1 MTPTDPLVSTAW
13 LQEHLEAPDVRIVD
27 GSWHM
32 PAAKRDPRAEYG
44 LVHIPG
50 AVFFDIDD
58 IADETSDLPHMLP
71 SPIKFAARVKKLGL
85 GDGSRIVVYDSTGIL
100 PAARVWWE
108 FRAMGHEDVVV
119 LDGGLPKWV
128 AEGRPVEDGVVVA
141 QERHFT
147 PRHQADI
154 VRSIDQMKRNLDRA
168 PDDRAR
174 EQVIDARAPGRF
186 TGQEPEPRPGLRG
199 GHIPGSRNVP
209 LSALLAPD
217 GTMLPA
223 DRLAAVFAA
232 AGVDL
237 NRPIV
242 TTCGSGITASA
253 VSLALARLGRPR
265 AAVYDGS
272 WTEWG
277 GRDDVPV
284 ATGEA
289 AAV

>member
-1 MTPTDPLVSTAW
+1 MTQDPLVSTAW
-13 LQEHLEAPDVRIVD
+13 LAEHLDAPDVRVVD
-27 GSWHM
+27 ASWHM
-32 PAAKRDPRAEYG
+32 PAAKRDPKAEYK

-50 AVFFDIDD
+50 AVFFDIDE

-71 SPIKFAARVKKLGL
+71 HPVKFSARMRKLGL
-85 GDGSRIVVYDSTGIL
+85 GDGSRIVVYDSIGIL

-119 LDGGLPKWV
+119 LDGGLPKWI
-128 AEGRPVEDGVVVA
+128 AEGRPVDDEVVMP

-147 PRHQADI
+147 PRFQADL
-154 VRSIDQMKRNLDRA
+154 VRSVEQMQRNLETG
-168 PDDRAR
+168 R
-174 EQVIDARAPGRF
+174 EQVVDARAAGRF
-186 TGQEPEPRPGLRG
+186 TGQDPEPRAGLRG

-223 DRLAAVFAA
+223 DKLSAVFTSAD
-232 AGVDL
+232 VDVAK
-237 NRPIV
+237 PIA
-242 TTCGSGITASA
+242 TTCGSGITAA
-253 VSLALARLGRPR
+253 VVSLALARLGKSR

-277 GRDDVPV
+277 GRPEAPV
-284 ATGEA
+284 VTG
-289 AAV
+289 

>member
-1 MTPTDPLVSTAW
+1 MTHTDPLVSTAW

-32 PAAKRDPRAEYG
+32 PAAKRDPKAEYG
-44 LVHIPG
+44 LAHIPG
-50 AVFFDIDD
+50 AVFFDIDE
-58 IADETSDLPHMLP
+58 ISDETSDLPHMLP
-71 SPIKFAARVKKLGL
+71 SPIKFASRVKKLGL
-85 GDGSRIVVYDSTGIL
+85 GDGARIVVYDTSGIL

-119 LDGGLPKWV
+119 LDGGLPKWI
-128 AEGRPVEDGVVVA
+128 AEGRPVDDLA
-141 QERHFT
+141 PTPQERHFT
-147 PRHQADI
+147 PRFQADI
-154 VRSIDQMKRNLDRA
+154 VRSLDQMKRNLETG
-168 PDDRAR
+168 R
-174 EQVIDARAPGRF
+174 EQVIDARAAGRF
-186 TGQEPEPRPGLRG
+186 EGRDPEPRAGLRG

-223 DRLAAVFAA
+223 DRLAAVFQA
-232 AGVDL
+232 AGVDIQK
-237 NRPIV
+237 PIA
-242 TTCGSGITASA
+242 TTCGSGITASV
-253 VSLALARLGRPR
+253 VSLALARLGKPR

-277 GRDDVPV
+277 GRQDVPV

-289 AAV
+289 ATV

>member
-13 LQEHLEAPDVRIVD
+13 LAEHLDAPDVRIVD
-27 GSWHM
+27 ASWHM
-32 PAAKRDPRAEYG
+32 PAAQRAPRAEYD

-50 AVFFDIDD
+50 AVFFDIDE

-85 GDGSRIVVYDSTGIL
+85 GDGARIVVYDSSGIL

-119 LDGGLPKWV
+119 LDGGLPKWI
-128 AEGRPVEDGVVVA
+128 AEGRPVDDLAVTP

-147 PRHQADI
+147 PRFQADI
-154 VRSIDQMKRNLDRA
+154 VRSIDQMKRNLETG
-168 PDDRAR
+168 R
-174 EQVIDARAPGRF
+174 EQVIDARAAGRF
-186 TGQEPEPRPGLRG
+186 EGRDPEPRTGLRG
-199 GHIPGSRNVP
+199 GHIPGSRNIP

-223 DRLAAVFAA
+223 DKLAAVFEA
-232 AGVDL
+232 AGVDVAK
-237 NRPIV
+237 PV
-242 TTCGSGITASA
+242 AATCGSGITASVVA
-253 VSLALARLGRPR
+253 LALARLGKPR

-277 GRDDVPV
+277 GRQDVPV

-289 AAV
+289 AAL